1 MITLW
6 VFMGLVVL
14 AAILIAFNNK
24 YKIVFTIGTHNRN
37 LDIYLAIKRALY
49 KGEPS
54 SSITYMLLVKYN
66 VPLNDGY
73 HFIVYAQQDNIEFF
87 KELGR

>member
-1 MITLW
+1 MMILW
-6 VFMGLVVL
+6 IFMGLVIL
-14 AAILIAFNNK
+14 AAIIIAFNDK
-24 YKIVFTIGTHNRN
+24 YKIVITIKTHNRN
-37 LDIYLAIKRALY
+37 LDIYLDIKKALY
-49 KGEPS
+49 KGETS

-66 VPLNDGY
+66 IPLNDGY